1 MESISCLKVD
11 DDLISN
17 IVKVIEN
24 IQVLQGDKYKHIFWE
39 QQVASCFI

>member
-1 MESISCLKVD
+1 MASNICLKVD

-17 IVKVIEN
+17 IVKLIEN
-24 IQVLQGDKYKHIFWE
+24 TQVLQGDKYKHIFWE